1 MQHAWL
7 EQLFSTSFVLCM
19 QSITTLIGGQIW
31 LTLDFSSPMVVC
43 LGPDDIFC
51 EPFKPEWREYVV
63 GFLPSKLSYFLSF

>member
-7 EQLFSTSFVLCM
+7 EQLFSMRFVLCM
-19 QSITTLIGGQIW
+19 QSITTLIGGQIS

-43 LGPDDIFC
+43 LGLDDNFC

-63 GFLPSKLSYFLSF
+63 